1 MTKRISILGSTG
13 SIGQNAL
20 KVINHLGDGFEVKYL
35 TAARSSEVLIEQVRK
50 FQPEAVAVV
59 DSIAANEVKEAL
71 SGSGVKVLSGREG
84 LLELASRDDVDVVL
98 NGLVGSAGMEP
109 TIRALEAGV
118 VVALSNKESLVMAG
132 ELIENIKKET
142 GAEIYP
148 VDSEHSAIWQCLI
161 GEDKSSIRRI
171 ILTGSG
177 GPFRTRPLE
186 EFLDITLEEALN
198 HPNWKMGN
206 KITIDSATMMNKG
219 LEVIEAHWLFG
230 VGREQIDIVIHPQSI
245 IHSMVEFSDGSIKAQ
260 LGLPDMKLP
269 IQYALTYPERVEADW
284 VDAKFS
290 DISYLTFEEPDFVK
304 FPCIR
309 LAYEALQRGGSAPA
323 ALNVANDNSVA
334 AFLAGEISFTEIATL
349 NEMALV
355 EHDWT
360 SQPDLDFLLELESW
374 GKQFIDNKKETVTV

>member
-35 TAARSSEVLIEQVRK
+35 TAARSSEILIEQVRK

-71 SGSGVKVLSGREG
+71 SGSGVEILSGREG

-109 TIRALEAGV
+109 TIRALEAGID
-118 VVALSNKESLVMAG
+118 VALSNKESLVMAG

-148 VDSEHSAIWQCLI
+148 VDSEHSAIWQCLR

-186 EFLDITLEEALN
+186 EFLEITLEEALN

-230 VGREQIDIVIHPQSI
+230 TGREQIDIVIHPQSI

-284 VDAKFS
+284 EDAKFS